1 MSDKTIFQGMSQS
14 VVDGEIEVAKD
25 LMRQALAEGINPNEC
40 IDKGFKPGLDIIGAG
55 FESGEYFLPDLVL
68 AGKIMQVVVDI
79 LENESKEGLDAQK
92 SLGDVML
99 VTVAGD
105 LHSIGKQ
112 LVGMMLSLNGFRV
125 TDLGIDVPTAT
136 IVERVKEE
144 KPEILGLSSL
154 LSTTTACQKEVIE
167 ALQKEGIRDRVKV
180 LIGGAVVSNEWAQQI
195 GADGYAEDANAAVVV
210 AKEVMDIS

>member
-1 MSDKTIFQGMSQS
+1 VQERAHS
-14 VVDGEIEVAKD
+14 
-25 LMRQALAEGINPNEC
+25 R
-40 IDKGFKPGLDIIGAG
+40 
-55 FESGEYFLPDLVL
+55 GEYFLPDLVL

-136 IVERVKEE
+136 ILERVKED

-210 AKEVMDIS
+210 AKEVMGIS